1 MKTSNSQK
9 KAVRAYEESK
19 DIIRGIFPKG
29 TKDRIISAGYTYN
42 GFLNE
47 AVERFFHDLE
57 TPTAPI
63 LEPTESVSQ
72 IEKETKEVDQM
83 PSAEVM
89 PWEEGYTES
98 KPDPVYEQEMKEVN
112 DVKAKYYVRKY
123 GESILTDSVIQGE
136 ILLTCGGEVLAKVK
150 EYVDHPELLEEPEQ
164 EQPKQE
170 DDKITLENWQKQ
182 IDENRA
188 EEIKKLEEEEEQRKK
203 RREEWQTSTKNEIFN
218 HVKRMRNGSEMTEE
232 EKKKEAEREE
242 WKKKNNKEFGV

>member
-72 IEKETKEVDQM
+72 IEKETKEVNQM
-83 PSAEVM
+83 AAVDVM
-89 PWEEGYTES
+89 PWEEGFVDPLSES
-98 KPDPVYEQEMKEVN
+98 
-112 DVKAKYYVRKY
+112 
-123 GESILTDSVIQGE
+123 
-136 ILLTCGGEVLAKVK
+136 
-150 EYVDHPELLEEPEQ
+150 
-164 EQPKQE
+164 
-170 DDKITLENWQKQ
+170 
-182 IDENRA
+182 
-188 EEIKKLEEEEEQRKK
+188 
-203 RREEWQTSTKNEIFN
+203 
-218 HVKRMRNGSEMTEE
+218 EE
-232 EKKKEAEREE
+232 EKKKE
-242 WKKKNNKEFGV
+242 NND

>member
-29 TKDRIISAGYTYN
+29 TKERIINAGFTYN

-63 LEPTESVSQ
+63 PEPTESVASSVKDT
-72 IEKETKEVDQM
+72 EEVDPM
-83 PSAEVM
+83 TSAELM
-89 PWEEGYTES
+89 PWEEGYTEP
-98 KPDPVYEQEMKEVN
+98 KPDPVYEQETKEVN
-112 DVKAKYYVRKY
+112 DIKAKYYVRKY
-123 GESILTDSVIQGE
+123 GESILTDSVLQGE
-136 ILLTCGGEVLAKVK
+136 IFLHCGGEVLAKVK

-164 EQPKQE
+164 PKQE
-170 DDKITLENWQKQ
+170 DDRITLENWQKQ

-188 EEIKKLEEEEEQRKK
+188 EEIKKLEEEEEQRKNRIK
-203 RREEWQTSTKNEIFN
+203 EWQDVTKNDIEN
-218 HVKRMRNGSEMTEE
+218 YVKKIRNGSEPTEE

-242 WKKKNNKEFGV
+242 WKNRNNKEFEV

>member
-1 MKTSNSQK
+1 MKKYQKDAQNRYNSK
-9 KAVRAYEESK
+9 F
-19 DIIRGIFPKG
+19 DIVQARLPKG
-29 TKDRIISAGYTYN
+29 TKERIQSLDYTIN
-42 GFLNE
+42 AFIVE
-47 AVERFFHDLE
+47 AVESMLKSLE

-63 LEPTESVSQ
+63 LEPTESVST
-72 IEKETKEVDQM
+72 EKETKEVDQM
-83 PSAEVM
+83 AAVEVM
-89 PWEEGYTES
+89 PWEEGYTEP

-164 EQPKQE
+164 ENKPQE
-170 DDKITLENWQKQ
+170 NGIQSLEELNEELAKK
-182 IDENRA
+182 RA
-188 EEIKKLEEEEEQRKK
+188 EDAAKISTEEE
-203 RREEWQTSTKNEIFN
+203 RRQNYWKNLQESNKADIVN
-218 HVKRMRNGSEMTEE
+218 HFKRMRNGSEMTEE

>member
-72 IEKETKEVDQM
+72 IEEETKDVDQM
-83 PSAEVM
+83 AAVEVM
-89 PWEEGYTES
+89 PWEEGFVDPLSES
-98 KPDPVYEQEMKEVN
+98 EEEKRKEKIAKFLARKHGDAIN
-112 DVKAKYYVRKY
+112 DVIIQ
-123 GESILTDSVIQGE
+123 ESIRSDYGMDMLIK
-136 ILLTCGGEVLAKVK
+136 ANW
-150 EYVDHPELLEEPEQ
+150 YVEHPELLEEPEQ
-164 EQPKQE
+164 ESKPQE
-170 DDKITLENWQKQ
+170 KGIQSLEELNEELAKK
-182 IDENRA
+182 RA
-188 EEIKKLEEEEEQRKK
+188 EDAAKISTEEE
-203 RREEWQTSTKNEIFN
+203 RRQNYWKNIQESNKADIVN
-218 HVKRMRNGSEMTEE
+218 HFKRMRNGSEMTEE

-242 WKKKNNKEFGV
+242 WKKRNNKEFGI

>member
-63 LEPTESVSQ
+63 LEPTDSVSQ

-83 PSAEVM
+83 AAVELM
-89 PWEEGYTES
+89 PWEEGFIDPLSES
-98 KPDPVYEQEMKEVN
+98 EEEKKKE
-112 DVKAKYYVRKY
+112 KSAKFLARKY
-123 GESILTDSVIQGE
+123 GEQITDIVIQKDL
-136 ILLTCGGEVLAKVK
+136 INTYSVDIFAKAKECVK
-150 EYVDHPELLEEPEQ
+150 HPELLEGPVQENMPEEKGIQ
-164 EQPKQE
+164 SIEELNEELAKKRSE
-170 DDKITLENWQKQ
+170 DAAKIS
-182 IDENRA
+182 A
-188 EEIKKLEEEEEQRKK
+188 EEE
-203 RREEWQTSTKNEIFN
+203 RRQNYWKNIQESNKADIVN
-218 HVKRMRNGSEMTEE
+218 HVKRIRNGSEMTEE

-242 WKKKNNKEFGV
+242 WKKRNNKEFGV

>member
-1 MKTSNSQK
+1 MKKYQKDAQNRYNSK
-9 KAVRAYEESK
+9 F
-19 DIIRGIFPKG
+19 DIVQARLPKG
-29 TKDRIISAGYTYN
+29 TKERIQSLDYTIN
-42 GFLNE
+42 AFIVE
-47 AVERFFHDLE
+47 AVESMLKSLE

-63 LEPTESVSQ
+63 LEPTESVST
-72 IEKETKEVDQM
+72 EKETKEVDQM
-83 PSAEVM
+83 AAVEVM
-89 PWEEGYTES
+89 PWEEGYTEP

-164 EQPKQE
+164 ENKPQE
-170 DDKITLENWQKQ
+170 NGIQSLEELNEELAKK
-182 IDENRA
+182 RA
-188 EEIKKLEEEEEQRKK
+188 EDASKISTEEE
-203 RREEWQTSTKNEIFN
+203 RRQNYWKNLQESNKADIVN
-218 HVKRMRNGSEMTEE
+218 HFKRMRNGSEMTEE